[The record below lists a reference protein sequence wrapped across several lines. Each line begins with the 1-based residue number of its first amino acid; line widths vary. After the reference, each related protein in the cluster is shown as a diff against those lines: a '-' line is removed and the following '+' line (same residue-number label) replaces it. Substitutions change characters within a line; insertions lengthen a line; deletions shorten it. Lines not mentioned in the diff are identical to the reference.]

1 MKKHIAD
8 AALEIGE
15 SSWIPPKLIEPHHR
29 QTFIARWPYD
39 DSFAY
44 CLVEFDVFDG
54 YMVMETGRA
63 VKDGP
68 MGMPLYLAAY
78 NPEEVIAA

>member
-1 MKKHIAD
+1 MSKHIAD

-15 SSWIPPKLIEPHHR
+15 SSWIAPKLLQPFHR
-29 QTFIARWPYD
+29 QTFIARWPYS

-44 CLVEFDVFDG
+44 SLVEFDVFDG
-54 YMVMETGRA
+54 YKVVKTGRS
-63 VKDGP
+63 VMDGEL
-68 MGMPLYLAAY
+68 GMPLHLAAY